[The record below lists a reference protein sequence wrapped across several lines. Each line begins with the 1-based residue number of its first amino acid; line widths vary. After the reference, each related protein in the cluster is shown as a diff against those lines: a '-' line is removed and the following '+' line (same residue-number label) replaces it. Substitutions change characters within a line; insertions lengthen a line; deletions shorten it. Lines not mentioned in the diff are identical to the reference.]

1 MLRLPKSSF
10 DRDTEIEQVRME
22 KQWNEIERDGVKARV
37 YLWMKIKLIFE
48 CVSVKFGDGF
58 TELRSKNTREIW

>member
-37 YLWMKIKLIFE
+37 YL
-48 CVSVKFGDGF
+48 
-58 TELRSKNTREIW
+58 